1 MTVKQVY
8 PFFMQYTLF
17 SNVLLVFYLFLC
29 IIILDFSAYPSIL
42 LCDELPDTWATHV
55 INP

>member
-42 LCDELPDTWATHV
+42 LCDKRVTEV
-55 INP
+55 S

>member
-1 MTVKQVY
+1 MTVKQAY

-42 LCDELPDTWATHV
+42 LCDKRVTEV
-55 INP
+55 S